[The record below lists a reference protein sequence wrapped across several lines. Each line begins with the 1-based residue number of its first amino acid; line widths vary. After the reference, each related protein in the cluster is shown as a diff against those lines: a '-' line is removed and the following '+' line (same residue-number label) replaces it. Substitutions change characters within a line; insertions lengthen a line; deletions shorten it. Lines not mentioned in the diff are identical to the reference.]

1 MSIRAPAAR
10 LLALLPII
18 LTSVNDAAGQVYP
31 SRPVRM
37 IVPFPA
43 SGVADFLARTINPK
57 LSTALG
63 QQVVIDNRPGAGT
76 NIGSELVAKSPPD
89 GYTILMASS
98 SNVINPSLYRNLSYD
113 PIRDFAPVSIVANV
127 PMMLVVHPSLP
138 VKSVKEFIAL
148 ARKGPLSYASAGNG
162 SPAHM
167 AAELFKYLT
176 KTSMVHIPYKGA
188 PPAVTDVIA
197 GQVPVMFTN
206 LSVTLPH
213 IQSGRLRA
221 LGYGGPKRSPAL
233 PDLPT
238 ISEAGVP
245 SYDST
250 VWWGIVAPAKSP
262 QDIVGKLNIEI
273 NKILQMEDI
282 QQKFIANG
290 TDPFGTTSDQMAAIM
305 KADLDKW
312 AKIVAASNAQVD

>member
-1 MSIRAPAAR
+1 MRIRAPAAASTT
-10 LLALLPII
+10 LLLII
-18 LTSVNDAAGQVYP
+18 LTSTSAAAQIYP
-31 SRPVRM
+31 SRPVR
-37 IVPFPA
+37 IVVPFPA
-43 SGVADFLARTINPK
+43 AGVADFLARTLTPK

-89 GYTILMASS
+89 GHTILMASS
-98 SNVINPSLYRNLSYD
+98 SNVINVSLYRKLSYD
-113 PIRDFAPVSIVANV
+113 PIKDFAPISIVANV

-148 ARKGPLSYASAGNG
+148 SRKQQLSYASAGNG

-167 AAELFKYLT
+167 AAELFKYMT
-176 KTSMVHIPYKGA
+176 NTSMVHIPYKGA

-250 VWWGIVAPAKSP
+250 VWWGIVAPAGTP
-262 QDIVGKLNIEI
+262 QEIVARLNIEI
-273 NKILQMEDI
+273 NRILQMEDI

-290 TDPFGTTSDQMAAIM
+290 TDPFGTTPEQMAAIM

-312 AKIVAASNAQVD
+312 SKIVTASNAKVD